1 MSRPRSRAW
10 TAKQQIRE
18 KETEEGC
25 SSFVTMSLI
34 TAQVQE
40 SDRIELYALGKRTTV
55 FKHKFLYPSGL
66 INMGYLVAGHG
77 KKIT

>member
-25 SSFVTMSLI
+25 SSFVTMLLT
-34 TAQVQE
+34 TAQV
-40 SDRIELYALGKRTTV
+40 
-55 FKHKFLYPSGL
+55 
-66 INMGYLVAGHG
+66 
-77 KKIT
+77 